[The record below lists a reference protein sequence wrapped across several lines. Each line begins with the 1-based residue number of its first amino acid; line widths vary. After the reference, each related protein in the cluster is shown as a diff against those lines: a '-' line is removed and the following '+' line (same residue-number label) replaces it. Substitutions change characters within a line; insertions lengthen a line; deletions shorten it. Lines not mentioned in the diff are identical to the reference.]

1 VSAENASAFR
11 LVTGLFLRRFV
22 DNDLLSPHADRHESL
37 AVLYACVVSLAVFVT
52 FFLSTTYLSAFIQLP
67 GTAALSA
74 LGDRFL
80 YVGGSITISAL
91 AALMGWDALALELR
105 DAAILGPL
113 PIPARTITRAKLAA
127 AIIFGTVLTIGLNAV
142 PSVLYPLFLTLNIR
156 GTRGSTVLRLI
167 GGHATTVAL
176 AGCFGFFG
184 VLALRGTLRLLLGER
199 RFHRV
204 SSGVQSALT
213 VGMVTGL
220 LLVPTVRAHDVQ
232 AWVARA
238 TPPAWVARPVLWYLA
253 LNETLAGHLVSEIPV
268 VLPPRFSSASYPKQE
283 DELARAT
290 YRSLLPRFVEFVPL
304 AWLALLGV
312 TSLAFVTFLW
322 TNRRYPGPSV
332 GVLAES
338 RLGGCVRRL
347 VERRTSKDPE
357 AEAGFF
363 FALQTLARSG
373 PHRTIV
379 AIAVAVGLTHMLIV
393 LAQRQAPAVGQPT
406 PLGVF
411 GIAILLLASL
421 LAGFSRAVAVPAE
434 PVANWMIRMAWLGD
448 ERGFLV
454 GVKRAALV
462 AFVAVPLILLLPL
475 HVFLLGVVTAVAHTL
490 FASCFAMLALD
501 ALLLSYRKFP
511 FACSY
516 VPVENPKIVWPAA
529 LVSLLLVTYGYAA
542 LERWALQLPTRT
554 TALAAGLVAMVLFVK
569 ALDRLW
575 RRERRP
581 VVFDDRPRQA
591 TQRLDLFERVAI
603 YE

>member
-1 VSAENASAFR
+1 MSTENASAFR
-11 LVTGLFLRRFV
+11 LVTALFLRRFV

-52 FFLSTTYLSAFIQLP
+52 FFLSTTYLSTFIQLP

-91 AALMGWDALALELR
+91 AALMAWDALALEPR

-127 AIIFGTVLTIGLNAV
+127 AIIFGTVLTIGLNAI

-156 GTRGSTVLRLI
+156 GTQGSTLVRLI
-167 GGHATTVAL
+167 GGHATTVAM

-184 VLALRGTLRLLLGER
+184 ILGLRGTLRLLLGER

-204 SSGVQSALT
+204 SSGVQSALI

-232 AWVARA
+232 AWMTRA
-238 TPPAWVARPVLWYLA
+238 PPPAWAARPVLWYLA
-253 LNETLAGHLVSEIPV
+253 LNETMAGHLVSEIPV
-268 VLPPRFSSASYPKQE
+268 VLPPRFSSVSYPKQE
-283 DELARAT
+283 DKLARAT
-290 YRSLLPRFVEFVPL
+290 YRLLLPRFAELAPL
-304 AWLALLGV
+304 AGLALLCV
-312 TSLAFVTFLW
+312 TSLAFVTFLL

-332 GVLAES
+332 SVLAQS
-338 RLGGCVRRL
+338 RLGGWVRRL
-347 VERRTSKDPE
+347 IERRTSEDPE

-379 AIAVAVGLTHMLIV
+379 AIALAVGLTHMLIV
-393 LAQRQAPAVGQPT
+393 LAQRQAPAVGQAT
-406 PLGVF
+406 PLGAF

-434 PVANWMIRMAWLGD
+434 PVANWMIRSAWLGD

-454 GVKRAALV
+454 GVKRAAL
-462 AFVAVPLILLLPL
+462 AALVAVPLTVLLPL
-475 HVFLLGVVTAVAHTL
+475 HLVLLGVVTALLHTL
-490 FASCFAMLALD
+490 FALCFAILALE
-501 ALLLSYRKFP
+501 ALFLSYRKFP

-516 VPVENPKIVWPAA
+516 VPLENPKIVWPAA

-542 LERWALQLPTRT
+542 LERWALQRPVRT
-554 TALAAGLVAMVLFVK
+554 TAIGAALVVMVLFVK
-569 ALDRLW
+569 AVDRVW

-581 VVFDDRPRQA
+581 IVFDDRPRQA
-591 TQRLDLFERVAI
+591 TQRLDLFEGVTI

>member
-1 VSAENASAFR
+1 MSAEHASAFR
-11 LVTGLFLRRFV
+11 LVTALFLRRFV

-52 FFLSTTYLSAFIQLP
+52 FLLSTTYLSTFIQLP

-80 YVGGSITISAL
+80 YIGGSVSITAL
-91 AALMGWDALALELR
+91 AALMAWDALALEPR

-127 AIIFGTVLTIGLNAV
+127 AIIFGATLTVGLNAV

-156 GTRGSTVLRLI
+156 GTQGSTVVRLI
-167 GGHATTVAL
+167 GAHAATVAM

-204 SSGVQSALT
+204 SSGMQSALV

-232 AWVARA
+232 AWTMRT
-238 TPPAWVARPVLWYLA
+238 TPPAWAARPVLWYLA
-253 LNETLAGHLVSEIPV
+253 FNETVAGHLVCEIPV

-283 DELARAT
+283 DRLARAS
-290 YRSLLPRFVEFVPL
+290 YRLLLPRFAELAPL
-304 AWLALLGV
+304 AWLAMLGV
-312 TSLAFVTFLW
+312 TSVAFVTFLW

-332 GVLAES
+332 SVLAQS
-338 RLGGCVRRL
+338 RLGAWVRRL
-347 VERRTSKDPE
+347 VERRTSEDPE

-393 LAQRQAPAVGQPT
+393 LAQRQAPAVGQAT
-406 PLGVF
+406 PLGAF
-411 GIAILLLASL
+411 GIAILMLASL

-434 PVANWMIRMAWLGD
+434 PVANWMIRSAWRGD

-454 GVKRAALV
+454 GVKRAALAALV
-462 AFVAVPLILLLPL
+462 VVPLVVPLPL
-475 HVFLLGVVTAVAHTL
+475 HVLLLGVVTALLHTL
-490 FASCFAMLALD
+490 FALCFAILALE
-501 ALLLSYRKFP
+501 ALFLSYRRFP

-529 LVSLLLVTYGYAA
+529 LVGLQLVTYGYAS
-542 LERWALQLPTRT
+542 LERWALQTPARIA
-554 TALAAGLVAMVLFVK
+554 ALGAALVVMVLFVK
-569 ALDRLW
+569 AVDRVW

-581 VVFDDRPRQA
+581 IVFDDRPRQA
-591 TQRLDLFERVAI
+591 TQRLDLFDGVAI